1 MAFVPIDI
9 RLPTGE
15 ARAALHRMVPL
26 RDAVYNAG
34 HAAATVVALT
44 SEPGLLT
51 QTLGDRLHQ
60 ARASGLVP
68 AVKARLRSTAG
79 RRTSPSASRAPVRR
93 CSRSSS
99 EGVSMPDPGDGWQV
113 LRLDVATTGVEV
125 AEG

>member
-15 ARAALHRMVPL
+15 ARAALPGSVPL

-60 ARASGLVP
+60 AARLDLVP
-68 AVKARLRSTAG
+68 PVKALFDRLRAADVPVCVSGAG
-79 RRTSPSASRAPVRR
+79 PTLLTFEQ
-93 CSRSSS
+93 
-99 EGVSMPDPGDGWQV
+99 EGVSLPDPGEGWQV
-113 LRLDVATTGVEV
+113 LRLDVAGTGVEV
-125 AEG
+125 SED